1 MWVILCTFEATFFT
15 AKNVLPSG
23 FLAFLDVS
31 HTHLHTC
38 VKHGDLEGILKRG
51 RPTVLPQANLQQPRP
66 CSVSNDIGILLAGY
80 ARRWPP
86 ALWWDLPL
94 ICHGRWLLPA
104 PRSHR
109 AQFEPFQKP
118 GPNPLLEIYLGS
130 REKEGRAREPKVRR
144 DTPRADEDGWVWSTP
159 TIMAS
164 EKWGYL
170 LSIPNEGNHHVYIVL
185 FMAERGQR
193 ARECVCAGWLMWGWE
208 YPLKDG
214 EKKWKSFSRS
224 PVLFPSILN
233 ECIVICFPSQTHLY
247 FYWITPDTQP
257 EPT

>member
-1 MWVILCTFEATFFT
+1 M
-15 AKNVLPSG
+15 
-23 FLAFLDVS
+23 
-31 HTHLHTC
+31 
-38 VKHGDLEGILKRG
+38 KHGDLEGILNHG
-51 RPTVLPQANLQQPRP
+51 CPTVLPQASLQQLRQ
-66 CSVSNDIGILLAGY
+66 CSVSNDIGILLAGC

-130 REKEGRAREPKVRR
+130 RDREEQRSQGQTWHRCAEKDDRVLLTA
-144 DTPRADEDGWVWSTP
+144 A
-159 TIMAS
+159 IMAG

-170 LSIPNEGNHHVYIVL
+170 LSIPNEGNHRVYIVL
-185 FMAERGQR
+185 FMARQGLRVCLCVHTRQSMSGGQR
-193 ARECVCAGWLMWGWE
+193 KEMKVL
-208 YPLKDG
+208 
-214 EKKWKSFSRS
+214 SFLGSLS
-224 PVLFPSILN
+224 PSILN

-247 FYWITPDTQP
+247 FYWITPDAQP